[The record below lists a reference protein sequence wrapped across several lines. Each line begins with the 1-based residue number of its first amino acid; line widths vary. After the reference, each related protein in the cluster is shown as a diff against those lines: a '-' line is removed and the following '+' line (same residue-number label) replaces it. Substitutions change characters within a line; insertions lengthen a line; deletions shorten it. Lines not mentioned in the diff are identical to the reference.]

1 MTVKYFADIRSL
13 TRRGEETWTK
23 AEPDLRSLLKGL
35 TAEYGAAF
43 EKRLFE
49 GDRLSDTII
58 IFVNGRDIAHLNGL
72 DSPLKSDD
80 FVAVFPV
87 VAGG

>member
-1 MTVKYFADIRSL
+1 MTVKYFADIRWL

-23 AEPDLRSLLKGL
+23 AEPDLRALLKGI
-35 TAEYGAAF
+35 TAQDGDAF

-49 GDRLSDTII
+49 GDRISNTII
-58 IFVNGRDIAHLNGL
+58 IFINGRDVVHLNGL
-72 DSPLKSDD
+72 DSPLKDD
-80 FVAVFPV
+80 DVVAVFPV